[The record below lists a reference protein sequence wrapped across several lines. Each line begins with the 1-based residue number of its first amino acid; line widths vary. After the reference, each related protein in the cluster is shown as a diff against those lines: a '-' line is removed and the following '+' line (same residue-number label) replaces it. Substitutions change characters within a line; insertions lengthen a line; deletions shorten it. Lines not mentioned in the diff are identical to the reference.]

1 LPGGRATAII
11 AATQHPDERAAD
23 RRGAG
28 LRRPRRAD
36 KSRRE
41 AMPNITIQ
49 WYAGRTDQ
57 QKREITAAIT
67 EAMVKIGKTTADQVQ
82 IVFQDVERS
91 NWGVNGKL
99 ASDPK

>member
-1 LPGGRATAII
+1 VRTRAPQAV
-11 AATQHPDERAAD
+11 
-23 RRGAG
+23 AG
-28 LRRPRRAD
+28 LGPRRASRAD

-99 ASDPK
+99 ASDSK